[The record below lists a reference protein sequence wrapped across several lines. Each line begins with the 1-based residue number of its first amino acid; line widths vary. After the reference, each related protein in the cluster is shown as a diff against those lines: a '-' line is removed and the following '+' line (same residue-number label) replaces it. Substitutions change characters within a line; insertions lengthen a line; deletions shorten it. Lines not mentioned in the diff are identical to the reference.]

1 MTHLRGLVR
10 RGWLCALL
18 SAPLLLGGCA
28 LPRMIDSEV
37 QSFTGARPAVA
48 GVGYRFER
56 LPSHTAS
63 TNRES
68 VEAMAVQALAKVG
81 LQLDPQHP
89 RYSVQLDVSMEQ
101 FDRVAQRPMRPWN
114 FSWGVGTPGAFFGY
128 GYGMVEPPWYQ
139 YTVHLLLREVATN
152 QVAYETSASHTGPW
166 SDSANLLPVIL
177 DAALRD
183 YPNPPPGPRKVA
195 IELAPGAAA
204 DR

>member
-1 MTHLRGLVR
+1 MTTLRGLVR

-18 SAPLLLGGCA
+18 SVPLLGGCG

-37 QSFTGARPAVA
+37 QSFTGTRPAVA
-48 GVGYRFER
+48 GAGYRFER

-81 LQLDPQHP
+81 LQLAPQNP